1 MSNIATDIESRSDD
15 YESDQLQQE
24 QNKNNKKLEALMTKL
39 GVKFDKGFVKS
50 K

>member
-1 MSNIATDIESRSDD
+1 MSIATDIESRSDD